1 MDFALFVTQVL
12 NGFQLGVMLF
22 LVAAGL
28 TLIFG
33 ILDFMNLAHGSFY
46 MVGAYVFG
54 TLVLATGSFPLSL
67 ILAIVATALFG
78 YIVELL
84 IVQRLYTRNHLDQVL
99 ATFGMILMF
108 DTMVKFTWGPDGMSI
123 PTPDWGNTLVPILGA
138 QMPAYRLAII
148 AVGLFVAAGLYF
160 LVVRTR
166 LGMLI
171 RAGASNRPMVQALG
185 VDIRM
190 LFAIVFSIGAA
201 IAGLAGMMIAP
212 ISGASIGMG
221 NEIIIVAFVVI
232 IIGGIGSI
240 KGAFWGAMIVGVIDT
255 LGRSYLDVLL
265 QVVMATKAAE
275 TAAPAL
281 SAMLIYILMAVILVV
296 RPQGLFPPQT
306 R

>member
-1 MDFALFVTQVL
+1 MDFALFITQMI
-12 NGFQLGVMLF
+12 NGLQLGVMLF
-22 LVAAGL
+22 LLAAGL

-54 TLVLATGSFPLSL
+54 TLFLTIGSFPLSL
-67 ILAIVATALFG
+67 LLALVITAAFG
-78 YIVELL
+78 YLVELL

-108 DTMVKFTWGPDGMSI
+108 DTMVKFAWGPDGMSI
-123 PTPDWGNTLVPILGA
+123 PTPEWGNTLVNVLGA
-138 QMPAYRLAII
+138 QLPAYRLAII
-148 AVGLFVAAGLYF
+148 AVGLLVAGGLYV
-160 LVVRTR
+160 LVVKTR

-171 RAGASNRPMVQALG
+171 RAGASDRNMVVALG
-185 VDIRM
+185 VDIKL

-201 IAGLAGMMIAP
+201 IAGLAGMMIVP
-212 ISGASIGMG
+212 ISGASISMG

-240 KGAFWGAMIVGVIDT
+240 KGAFWGSMIVGVIDT
-255 LGRSYLDVLL
+255 LGRSYLDTLL
-265 QVVMATKAAE
+265 QVFMATEAAE

-281 SAMLIYILMAVILVV
+281 SAMLIYILMAIILVA